1 MQAVI
6 LAAGKSTRTYPLT
19 ITKPKPLLKVANK
32 TLLEHNLDNLNNF
45 ADEVIIVV
53 GYKKNLIKKYIGNK
67 YKNLKIRYVE
77 QKRQLG
83 TAHALLMAKPHI
95 KGRFVLLMGDDIY
108 SKEDIKNCIEH
119 RYSILTSKIKGSQL
133 SNFGVVI
140 EKNGIL
146 VDFKEK
152 PRKFVS
158 DLISTAFYS
167 LDAKI
172 FDFIN
177 QVKKSERNEFE
188 LPDAIKL
195 LSKKQK
201 VYCIKSRKWLPIAH
215 AWDLLK
221 ADKQFRKDKNLIG
234 KNSKIYG
241 NVKNS
246 TIGDNCLI
254 RGFVENSIIMDKA
267 IIGKDS
273 VVKDSIIGENAYF
286 EGKTISKSNVYSSVK
301 NKKIKVGR
309 LGAII
314 ADNVKA
320 KNVVIKAGCKIW
332 PNKSVSNGVISHD
345 VK

>member
-32 TLLEHNLDNLNNF
+32 TLLEHNLDSLDN
-45 ADEVIIVV
+45 AVDEFIIVV
-53 GYKKNLIKKYIGNK
+53 GYKKNLIKKYIGKK
-67 YKNLKIRYVE
+67 YKNLKIKYVE

-83 TAHALLMAKPHI
+83 TAHALLAAEPFI

-108 SKEDIKNCIEH
+108 SKEDIKKCIKH
-119 RYSILTSKIKGSQL
+119 RYSVLTSKVKEPQ
-133 SNFGVVI
+133 NFGVVI

-146 VDFKEK
+146 TDFKEK
-152 PRKFVS
+152 PKKFVS
-158 DLISTAFYS
+158 NLISAAFYS
-167 LDAKI
+167 LDTKI
-172 FDFIN
+172 FSFIS
-177 QVKKSERNEFE
+177 QIKKSERNEFE

-195 LSKKQK
+195 LSKIQK
-201 VYCIKSRKWLPIAH
+201 IYCIKSRKWFPIAY

-221 ADKQFRKDKNLIG
+221 ADKQFRKNKNLIG

-254 RGFVENSIIMDKA
+254 RGFVENSIIMDKT

-286 EGKTISKSNVYSSVK
+286 EGITISKNNVYSAVK
-301 NKKIKVGR
+301 NKKIKAGR

-314 ADNVKA
+314 ANNVKA
-320 KNVVIKAGCKIW
+320 KNVVIKPGCKVW
-332 PNKSVSNGVISHD
+332 PNKSISNSVISRD
-345 VK
+345 VE